1 MSTAFDANTAYSMQD
16 KVIIVTGGGT
26 GIGKVYS
33 QRLAEA
39 GAKVVLADIAADESN
54 DVAAQ
59 IRDAGGQAV
68 SVPTDVT
75 DEAAV
80 QAMADAAADEFGGI
94 DGLVNN
100 ASLMS
105 VLPRGD
111 WFEISVDRW
120 DLGGQS

>member
-1 MSTAFDANTAYSMQD
+1 MADGFDAKTAFSVAD

-54 DVAAQ
+54 AVASS
-59 IRDAGGQAV
+59 IRDSGGDAL

-75 DEAAV
+75 DEDAV
-80 QAMADAAADEFGGI
+80 QAMAHKAVDAFGGI
-94 DGLVNN
+94 DGLINN

-111 WFEISVDRW
+111 WFDIKADPGIR
-120 DLGGQS
+120 